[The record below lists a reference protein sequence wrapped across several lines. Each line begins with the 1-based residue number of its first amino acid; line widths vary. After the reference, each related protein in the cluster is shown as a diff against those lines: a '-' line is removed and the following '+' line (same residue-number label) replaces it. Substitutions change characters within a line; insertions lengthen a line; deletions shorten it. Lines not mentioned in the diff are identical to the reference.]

1 MNASP
6 IFVGEAWG
14 LSLPANNQSRSTGR
28 RRRLREHLKRE
39 SARLQRARERL
50 QLIEDYV
57 ESLRD
62 LEDCGSDFTV
72 RYPSV
77 VANMAR
83 AAAEEDDRIYAIRT
97 RIGALDAQMRGYK

>member
-1 MNASP
+1 M
-6 IFVGEAWG
+6 
-14 LSLPANNQSRSTGR
+14 
-28 RRRLREHLKRE
+28 KRE

-50 QLIEDYV
+50 QLIDDYV

-62 LEDCGSDFTV
+62 LDDCGSDFTV

-83 AAAEEDDRIYAIRT
+83 AAAEENACIYAIRT